1 MLTAYAPVAPLGWLV
16 FVELPATE
24 AYAPLYAAL
33 QRLAFVLLAA
43 LGFAVLAGMF
53 LAGRMVGPI
62 QALRAGAERI
72 GGGDLSQQIR
82 IKTGDELEA
91 LADQFNVMAGR
102 LKESYA
108 GLEQKVEERT
118 REVEEKSRQLELAS
132 QHKSQFLS
140 SMSHELRTPLN
151 AIIGLTEMMVTN
163 AARFGTEKAAE
174 PLRRVHRAGSHLL
187 GLINQVLDLSKIEAG
202 KLELSPDWV
211 NLTPLIN
218 EVVDTARPLAE
229 QNNNRLMVKCQENLG
244 SLTVDP
250 MRLRQILLN
259 LLSNA
264 CKFTKQGEV
273 TLLARK
279 LVNEG
284 HWIEFAVTDT
294 GIGMTPEQQAKLF
307 EEFTQADSSTARQY
321 GGTGLGLA
329 ITRKLARMMG
339 GDVTLTSEA
348 GKGSTFTVR
357 LPADTDMPAGAP
369 ISSDRGRSTRA
380 DCVLVIDDDAT
391 ARELI
396 SDHLKAGGFSVVTA
410 AGGVEGIKLAKEL
423 QPTAITLDVM
433 MPDLD
438 GWSVLAA
445 LRQNPELADI
455 PVIMVSIVDDKRRG
469 IALGAAGYLTKPIDR
484 ERLHRL
490 VRRFQAPTRATRV
503 LMVEDD
509 ASQRERMLGWLER
522 PHWIVREAAN
532 GQEALDLLREEKP
545 DVILLDLM
553 MPEMDGFEVV
563 AALQGDKDWRD
574 IPVIVITSLDL
585 DAKDRARLNSGV
597 QSVLVK
603 EKFRP
608 EDLVEHIRRLVQSR
622 PAATNEMEA
631 AL

>member
-1 MLTAYAPVAPLGWLV
+1 
-16 FVELPATE
+16 
-24 AYAPLYAAL
+24 
-33 QRLAFVLLAA
+33 
-43 LGFAVLAGMF
+43 
-53 LAGRMVGPI
+53 
-62 QALRAGAERI
+62 
-72 GGGDLSQQIR
+72 
-82 IKTGDELEA
+82 
-91 LADQFNVMAGR
+91 
-102 LKESYA
+102 
-108 GLEQKVEERT
+108 
-118 REVEEKSRQLELAS
+118 
-132 QHKSQFLS
+132 
-140 SMSHELRTPLN
+140 
-151 AIIGLTEMMVTN
+151 
-163 AARFGTEKAAE
+163 
-174 PLRRVHRAGSHLL
+174 
-187 GLINQVLDLSKIEAG
+187 
-202 KLELSPDWV
+202 
-211 NLTPLIN
+211 
-218 EVVDTARPLAE
+218 
-229 QNNNRLMVKCQENLG
+229 
-244 SLTVDP
+244 

-279 LVNEG
+279 LANEG
-284 HWIEFAVTDT
+284 HWIEFAVSDT

-484 ERLHRL
+484 ERLLQL

-532 GQEALDLLREEKP
+532 GREALDLLREEKP

-608 EDLVEHIRRLVQSR
+608 EDLVERIRQLSQIT
-622 PAATNEMEA
+622 PAVSNQMETA
-631 AL
+631 S

>member
-1 MLTAYAPVAPLGWLV
+1 M
-16 FVELPATE
+16 
-24 AYAPLYAAL
+24 
-33 QRLAFVLLAA
+33 
-43 LGFAVLAGMF
+43 
-53 LAGRMVGPI
+53 
-62 QALRAGAERI
+62 
-72 GGGDLSQQIR
+72 
-82 IKTGDELEA
+82 
-91 LADQFNVMAGR
+91 
-102 LKESYA
+102 
-108 GLEQKVEERT
+108 
-118 REVEEKSRQLELAS
+118 
-132 QHKSQFLS
+132 
-140 SMSHELRTPLN
+140 
-151 AIIGLTEMMVTN
+151 
-163 AARFGTEKAAE
+163 
-174 PLRRVHRAGSHLL
+174 
-187 GLINQVLDLSKIEAG
+187 
-202 KLELSPDWV
+202 
-211 NLTPLIN
+211 
-218 EVVDTARPLAE
+218 
-229 QNNNRLMVKCQENLG
+229 
-244 SLTVDP
+244 
-250 MRLRQILLN
+250 
-259 LLSNA
+259 
-264 CKFTKQGEV
+264 

-284 HWIEFAVTDT
+284 NWIEFAVSDT

-357 LPADTDMPAGAP
+357 LPANTDVPAGAP

-608 EDLVEHIRRLVQSR
+608 EDLVERIRQLSQSR
-622 PAATNEMEA
+622 PAVSEPDGNGIVTKLLYVEDNDDNVYMLKMRLELLGDFEVVTAENGERGCEMAVAERPDIILMDLQMPVMDGWEA
-631 AL
+631 ARRLKSMPETSDIPIVGLSAHALAGERDKALAAGCDEFDTKPIEFERLVATIRRICEMKLARKAG

>member
-1 MLTAYAPVAPLGWLV
+1 MTHGS
-16 FVELPATE
+16 AT
-24 AYAPLYAAL
+24 
-33 QRLAFVLLAA
+33 
-43 LGFAVLAGMF
+43 
-53 LAGRMVGPI
+53 
-62 QALRAGAERI
+62 
-72 GGGDLSQQIR
+72 S
-82 IKTGDELEA
+82 
-91 LADQFNVMAGR
+91 
-102 LKESYA
+102 
-108 GLEQKVEERT
+108 
-118 REVEEKSRQLELAS
+118 
-132 QHKSQFLS
+132 
-140 SMSHELRTPLN
+140 
-151 AIIGLTEMMVTN
+151 
-163 AARFGTEKAAE
+163 
-174 PLRRVHRAGSHLL
+174 
-187 GLINQVLDLSKIEAG
+187 
-202 KLELSPDWV
+202 
-211 NLTPLIN
+211 
-218 EVVDTARPLAE
+218 
-229 QNNNRLMVKCQENLG
+229 
-244 SLTVDP
+244 P
-250 MRLRQILLN
+250 MRMSNLIRRFAWRQDARYRKDAR
-259 LLSNA
+259 SSPTA
-264 CKFTKQGEV
+264 ETKQGEV

-279 LVNEG
+279 LANEG
-284 HWIEFAVTDT
+284 NWIEFAVSDT

-484 ERLHRL
+484 ERLHQL
-490 VRRFQAPTRATRV
+490 VRRFQASTRATRV

-532 GQEALDLLREEKP
+532 GQQALDLLREEKP

-608 EDLVEHIRRLVQSR
+608 EDLVERIRQLSQIT
-622 PAATNEMEA
+622 PAVSNQMETA
-631 AL
+631 S